1 MCSVSCNETALHG
14 ARYRVEEGNVLR
26 ARVAA
31 ESGRWAGP
39 GSLEA
44 LGRPG
49 CLRGARSLAQLQQR
63 RKQLVFKRGQ
73 TAEEWRRAQ
82 RGEEITVILDY
93 SNNIC

>member
-1 MCSVSCNETALHG
+1 MSCNETALHG

-39 GSLEA
+39 GIMGA
-44 LGRPG
+44 LGRPAW
-49 CLRGARSLAQLQQR
+49 LMGARSLDQLQQR

-73 TAEEWRRAQ
+73 TAEEWRREK
-82 RGEEITVILDY
+82 RGEEITVISDY